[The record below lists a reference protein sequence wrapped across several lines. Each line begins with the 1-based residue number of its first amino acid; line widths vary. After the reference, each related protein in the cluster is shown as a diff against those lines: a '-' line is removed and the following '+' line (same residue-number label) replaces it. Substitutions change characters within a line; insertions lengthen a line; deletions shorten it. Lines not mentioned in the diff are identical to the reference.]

1 VFTKPRAYTP
11 FHRTRTTAPANKGI
25 KTMTIKSNAFAN
37 VATLVLAV
45 LPLVVI
51 AGSLVTSF

>member
-1 VFTKPRAYTP
+1 VFTKARAYTP
-11 FHRTRTTAPANKGI
+11 FHRTRTTAAANKGI

-37 VATLVLAV
+37 FATLVLAV

>member
-1 VFTKPRAYTP
+1 
-11 FHRTRTTAPANKGI
+11 
-25 KTMTIKSNAFAN
+25 MTLKSNTFAN

-51 AGSLVTSF
+51 AGSLATSF

>member
-1 VFTKPRAYTP
+1 MFARARAYTP

-25 KTMTIKSNAFAN
+25 KTMTIKSNAFAGF
-37 VATLVLAV
+37 ATLVLAV

-51 AGSLVTSF
+51 VGSLASSF

>member
-1 VFTKPRAYTP
+1 VFTKRRAYTL

>member
-1 VFTKPRAYTP
+1 
-11 FHRTRTTAPANKGI
+11 
-25 KTMTIKSNAFAN
+25 MTINSNAFAGI
-37 VATLVLAV
+37 ATLVLAV